1 VGEGLGG
8 GHYGEGVCG
17 VLAFFLSDGWGWRCG
32 WGLKEL
38 IVEREKVKLQRG
50 SVCRKTTI

>member
-1 VGEGLGG
+1 MGEGLGG

>member
-17 VLAFFLSDGWGWRCG
+17 VLAFFLSYGWEWRWRCG
-32 WGLKEL
+32 
-38 IVEREKVKLQRG
+38 
-50 SVCRKTTI
+50 